1 VSDGELALPGAFAL
15 IAGLC
20 ALSALILIAMTFVFA
35 QLIGWRALA
44 RRYRAPRCQGRR
56 FSSSGVLIGAHSWN
70 APPLLV
76 ALDDHGITLLPRP
89 PFRIAFAPFRIPWP
103 LVTSFEPRAYLFFD
117 VVELRFGNDA
127 KSLVG
132 FVPSKATEA
141 IAARLAERGDMP
153 LEGPKQA

>member
-1 VSDGELALPGAFAL
+1 MALPAAFAL

-35 QLIGWRALA
+35 QLIGWRALV
-44 RRYRAPRCQGRR
+44 RRYHAPHCEGRR
-56 FSSSGVLIGAHSWN
+56 FPSSGVLIGAHSWN

-76 ALDDHGITLLPRP
+76 ALDDLGITLLPRP
-89 PFRIAFAPFRIPWP
+89 PFRIAFAPFRIPWRH
-103 LVTSFEPRAYLFFD
+103 VTSFEQRTYLFFE
-117 VVELRFGNDA
+117 VVELRFGTDA

-141 IAARLAERGDMP
+141 IAARLAARGELKSATSARSD
-153 LEGPKQA
+153 AD